1 MSVIVSGIMINPVG
15 EPVANAQIT
24 LTAVTNSLTVLNS
37 FSVTVKTDSVGAYR
51 IQLEEGSY
59 SITVAA
65 NGRSMV
71 YGAVTL
77 DNTTGPSTLNQ
88 LLKQQ
93 IMESELTPDV
103 ILYFR
108 QIQQQVANDLA
119 AIKVLENSASDSAIS
134 AGHSRDEA
142 RQYASDLSESL
153 ALAKGYRDE
162 ASVSASA
169 ANLSQTKSAE
179 SESKSRL
186 SEEASLRSEE
196 NALIYRNAA
205 QSAAATAADD
215 ASTLAAELTAQ
226 KITLQVKTDADRAE
240 VARVISEQIKGSV
253 DDTAL
258 QITQQYNE
266 VLQAA
271 SEAES
276 SKNSAATSAENAQSS
291 ATDAGGAKDAAANSA
306 ETAQQNAETTTADR
320 GAAKGFRD
328 EAEGFANQAQESA
341 SGIDIPALQAD
352 IDQKLDKSG
361 GRMTGGLILHGDAI
375 DSLEAVTKQQLD
387 AAAGFPIGFS
397 YGWDNRDHIPAGSAP
412 KDGLILS
419 RALFPDMWARL
430 AAGLH
435 PMVTDAEWLADPT
448 KMACFSSGDGSTTF
462 RIPDWNGRHANSL
475 GAPIFRG
482 DGKNSTGI
490 PGRIQGDAIRN
501 IYGEFASEFAGGRS
515 WLGWQVGGSTNGV
528 FKGVSEG
535 VTSNPNFDGTSQ
547 KTIPRVMTF
556 DASRSVPTANEN
568 RMINLTGVWVIQLA
582 NGALNA
588 GQINA
593 LELASQITLLA
604 SRVSSLESRQK
615 FAFHYMDG
623 TEATWANIG
632 ANVRKNYANPFPG
645 RRFNVVA
652 QLYAGPGWG
661 ETGWIIGQSSG
672 MAFGVKASVLN
683 TTVAGEFGSI
693 IVQTGDGG
701 LAVPASKSG
710 SSFGEAGNILTGYVR
725 LFCWT
730 ID

>member
-387 AAAGFPIGFS
+387 NYGGLPIGFVS
-397 YGWDNRDHIPAGSAP
+397 WSTNRNKIRPGEGP
-412 KDGLILS
+412 LDGQLLS
-419 RALFPDMWARL
+419 RALFPDFFASL
-430 AAGLH
+430 VAGDH
-435 PMVTDAEWLADPT
+435 PIITDEAWLADPYKRASFT
-448 KMACFSSGDGSTTF
+448 LGDGVTTF
-462 RIPDWNGRHANSL
+462 RMADLNGKSAGSIGRVFL
-475 GAPIFRG
+475 GG
-482 DGKNSTGI
+482 DGVNSNGVVGTIQATDNKAHNHGITDPGHQHVKASQFGAAGTSFPDSTIWAKVQTGDGGGASYTDVKVTGI
-490 PGRIQGDAIRN
+490 TINSSGSVESRPNNATGCYTIKL
-501 IYGEFASEFAGGRS
+501 AG
-515 WLGWQVGGSTNGV
+515 
-528 FKGVSEG
+528 
-535 VTSNPNFDGTSQ
+535 
-547 KTIPRVMTF
+547 
-556 DASRSVPTANEN
+556 A
-568 RMINLTGVWVIQLA
+568 
-582 NGALNA
+582 ALNA
-588 GQINA
+588 GQIDA
-593 LELASQITLLA
+593 LELATQLVTL
-604 SRVSSLESRQK
+604 STRVTALESK
-615 FAFHYMDG
+615 KITYLYPGG
-623 TEATWANIG
+623 TEAAPASISANQRII
-632 ANVRKNYANPFPG
+632 VANPFPNDDIACIAEVKWEG
-645 RRFNVVA
+645 N
-652 QLYAGPGWG
+652 WG
-661 ETGWIIGQSSG
+661 TSRWWYN
-672 MAFGVKASVLN
+672 AASNDARGTNADVL
-683 TTVAGEFGSI
+683 TSASAVQSI
-693 IVQTGDGG
+693 IVQ
-701 LAVPASKSG
+701 SG
-710 SSFGEAGNILTGYVR
+710 SGTPLHRTASYTGSPLTNTAAGDPSSVPFRVKVWRIN
-725 LFCWT
+725 
-730 ID
+730 